1 MEGKRTDVGAERDNE
16 VGYAAKRMAEECSM
30 MGLDGIERYTSMFLE
45 VCMRNCASLFILN

>member
-45 VCMRNCASLFILN
+45 VCMRNCASLFI